1 MIIKIEVSS
10 NALKAYIKVVEDH
23 NADEQTPVSDD
34 EIIEAV
40 KGKQIIFGIDKE
52 VITKLSGAKETTD
65 ELVIATGK
73 PPTVGKNAEVHV
85 LKRPKKREEVLPKA
99 NEDGDVDYIS
109 PRPGWIVPVNK
120 DEEIVVKTPPTQ
132 GEPGKSIF
140 GKEIPGIWGKDF
152 DLDELGGLN
161 TEIEENRLVATHDGF
176 VITRANRLNVE
187 PVYRIYDDI
196 GPATGSIDI
205 PQSYDVEIAIS
216 KDVKSGYSVK
226 ANKVTIA
233 GCIEDSEVIANEL
246 EVTQGIVGTSEIP
259 ITAKR
264 IKVGYINGSRKVYA
278 EGINVTREVSAGA
291 QVFADQVKASTIQG
305 STITASEYIW
315 TNFLNGQNKIW
326 VGIDYKAKM
335 VHDRCSTELNNM
347 EEPLEQLQKA
357 WRNSEK
363 RMNYLKELAKKNP
376 KHPLIVK
383 ELPQIKEIKGK
394 LDYYLEKKK
403 KLEDDRS
410 DALKKMYPSETP
422 FLLVRNGFA
431 KDSSAGSAVPPS
443 TIIHVRQEVLK
454 ILEPSTGRLF
464 AYEDGKLNT
473 TARYNIKELK
483 TKLKK
488 IDW

>member
-10 NALKAYIKVVEDH
+10 NALKAYIRAVEDQKV
-23 NADEQTPVSDD
+23 DEQTAVTEQD
-34 EIIEAV
+34 IIEAV
-40 KGKQIIFGIDKE
+40 KGKQIIFGVVKDTIE
-52 VITKLSGAKETTD
+52 KLKDSVETTD
-65 ELVIATGK
+65 ELVIAEGK

-85 LKRPKKREEVLPKA
+85 LKRPKKREEVLPKS
-99 NEDGDVDYIS
+99 NEEGDVDYIS

-120 DEEIVVKTPPTQ
+120 GEEIVVKTPPTQ
-132 GEPGKSIF
+132 GESGKSIF

-152 DLDELGGLN
+152 DLDEIGGLN
-161 TEIEENRLVATHDGF
+161 TETDGNCLLASKDGF
-176 VITRANRLNVE
+176 IIIRTNKFSVE

-226 ANKVTIA
+226 ANKVSIG

-246 EVTQGIVGTSEIP
+246 EIVQGIVGTSEIP

-264 IKVGYINGSRKVYA
+264 IKVGYINGARKVYA
-278 EGINVTREVSAGA
+278 ESVNVIREVSAGA
-291 QVFADQVKASTIQG
+291 QIFADQVKASTIQG
-305 STITASEYIW
+305 STITASEFIW
-315 TNFLNGQNKIW
+315 TNYLNGQNRIW
-326 VGIDYKAKM
+326 VGIDYKSKM
-335 VHDRCSTELNNM
+335 VHDRCSNELNNM

-383 ELPQIKEIKGK
+383 ELPQIKEIKEK
-394 LDYYLEKKK
+394 LDYYIEKKK
-403 KLEDDRS
+403 KLEEDKAE
-410 DALKKMYPSETP
+410 ALQKMYPTEKP
-422 FLLVRNGFA
+422 FILIRSGFA
-431 KDSSAGSAVPPS
+431 KDASTGAAVPPN
-443 TIIHVRQEVLK
+443 TIIHIRTEVQK
-454 ILEPSTGRLF
+454 ILEPGSGRLMTF
-464 AYEDGKLNT
+464 SEGQMT
-473 TARYNIKELK
+473 STARYNIKELK
-483 TKLKK
+483 TKLNK